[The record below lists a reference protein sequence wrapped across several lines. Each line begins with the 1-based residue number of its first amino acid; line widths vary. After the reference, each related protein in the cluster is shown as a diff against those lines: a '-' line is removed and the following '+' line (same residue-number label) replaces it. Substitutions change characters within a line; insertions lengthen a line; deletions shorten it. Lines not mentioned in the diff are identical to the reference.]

1 MKVTSK
7 RNVAR
12 MLHII
17 TGSTIAA
24 YIYSPLAENV
34 LFQHVIMFIV
44 IPLTVISGLWLWKG
58 HYFKNFLTKN
68 KKTFLLASLCFLF
81 NAFIL
86 TQTNEPVKP
95 KRWGAEISPVGLA
108 AFSITQAKAT
118 YLINP
123 EKMCRT
129 EVGLGFLIQPES
141 TSKAND
147 AFNVDGLYSANML
160 SIGIRQYLWKGLHVE
175 YVSNLGRARITNS
188 KVDGKDYSAFVIFS
202 QSFIGYKFN
211 VLKRQKFNLFVIG
224 QGGFGYAKNF
234 NQWPELNSN
243 VSPIY
248 GLGDLK
254 IGINF

>member
-86 TQTNEPVKP
+86 AQTNEPVKP

-129 EVGLGFLIQPES
+129 EVGLGFLIQPQS
-141 TSKAND
+141 TRNAND
-147 AFNVDGLYSANML
+147 A
-160 SIGIRQYLWKGLHVE
+160 IC
-175 YVSNLGRARITNS
+175 
-188 KVDGKDYSAFVIFS
+188 
-202 QSFIGYKFN
+202 
-211 VLKRQKFNLFVIG
+211 
-224 QGGFGYAKNF
+224 
-234 NQWPELNSN
+234 
-243 VSPIY
+243 
-248 GLGDLK
+248 
-254 IGINF
+254 

>member
-1 MKVTSK
+1 MKSSAK
-7 RNVAR
+7 RNAVR
-12 MLHII
+12 WLHICV
-17 TGSTIAA
+17 GALIAT
-24 YIYSPLAENV
+24 YIYSPWIENV
-34 LFQHVIMFIV
+34 LFQNTIRFIV
-44 IPLTVISGLWLWKG
+44 IPLTAITGLWLWKG
-58 HYFKNFLTKN
+58 QKLESYLAKNRKTSLLTVFFLVSSQII
-68 KKTFLLASLCFLF
+68 LA
-81 NAFIL
+81 
-86 TQTNEPVKP
+86 QTNQPVKP

-129 EVGLGFLIQPES
+129 EVGLGFLIQPQS
-141 TSKAND
+141 TRKAND

-160 SIGIRQYLWKGLHVE
+160 SIGIRQYFWKGLHVE

-211 VLKRQKFNLFVIG
+211 VLKRERFNLFIIG
-224 QGGFGYAKNF
+224 QGGLGYAKNF
-234 NQWPELNSN
+234 NQWPEINSN
-243 VSPIY
+243 ATPVY